1 MQENVFSEKLLLYSI
16 SYNHYHNHNNHH
28 YHHNHQ
34 HHHHHRHHLNHFCI
48 VRVRDKY
55 ITVCNNSYIPLVIR
69 MQILLM
75 EKSYMSCC
83 FSSFFARKQRFKASM
98 PFTRSKLYAGKQSKF
113 EKYVSSLL
121 LQYYL
126 YLPENYLL
134 SLSLSLSLSLFLLI
148 FVHFRRNIIDG
159 LYRFNFLI

>member
-1 MQENVFSEKLLLYSI
+1 MNIACIIFYPITFQLFKQWIITKARNFTKQYMKEKSLNDFKKLSKTIKVSTWVLDTLTYYAGLKKKFI
-16 SYNHYHNHNNHH
+16 SGWNMKEAEKQKNQHH
-28 YHHNHQ
+28 HQ

-83 FSSFFARKQRFKASM
+83 FSSFFARKQRFQGINAVYTK
-98 PFTRSKLYAGKQSKF
+98 
-113 EKYVSSLL
+113 
-121 LQYYL
+121 
-126 YLPENYLL
+126 
-134 SLSLSLSLSLFLLI
+134 
-148 FVHFRRNIIDG
+148 
-159 LYRFNFLI
+159 